1 MNDNILKPCP
11 FCKSTNVEEDYTST
25 FGCRTLSQEGY
36 VECNNCGAQ
45 GPYIEAADDDG
56 LGGLSTLSERVINS
70 WNKSE

>member
-1 MNDNILKPCP
+1 MNDNILK
-11 FCKSTNVEEDYTST
+11 FCKSTNVEEDYTPT
-25 FGCRTLSQEGY
+25 FGRRNLSQDGY

-45 GPYIEAADDDG
+45 GPYIEADG